1 MGRGGREHALAW
13 KLASSSKV
21 QHVFVAPG
29 NGGTALEKGVTNVEI
44 EPMDF
49 DGLTEFVRKEK
60 IYLTVVG
67 PEEPLVEGIVDFFSD
82 QGLLCFGP
90 SRDAARLEASK
101 SFAKQFLKRHEIPTA
116 DFKVFETCEAAI
128 EYVRKIE
135 PPIVIKKDGL
145 AAGKGVVIKESVK
158 EAITAIEDLYRSPS
172 EPVKRIVIEDFLEG
186 EELSYI
192 ALVDG
197 LKFRAFSTSQ
207 DYKRIYE
214 GDRGP
219 NTGGMGAYSPV
230 SFVDELLEKK
240 IVELIVKPTLK
251 GMVEEGAAY
260 RGFLYFGLMIDK
272 KKNPHVVEYNCRF
285 GDPETQ
291 PIMMRLE
298 SDLFGLLENTMEGRL
313 DEMDLEFNPGTALT
327 IVMASQGYP
336 ANYETGSI
344 IKGTES
350 VIDAKVFHSGTV
362 LTGNR
367 LLTSGGRVLGVT
379 GLGTQFSDARTK
391 AYDSIKKISFA
402 GQQYRSDIGHMEL
415 KRIPK

>member
-13 KLASSSKV
+13 KLAGSSQV

-29 NGGTALEKGVTNVEI
+29 NGGTALEKGITNVDI

-49 DGLTEFVRKEK
+49 DGLAEFVRKEK

-67 PEEPLVEGIVDFFSD
+67 PEEPLVEGIVDFFSN

-101 SFAKQFLKRHEIPTA
+101 SFAKQFLKKHEIPTA

-158 EAITAIEDLYRSPS
+158 DAITAIEDLYRAPG
-172 EPVKRIVIEDFLEG
+172 ELVKRIVIEDFLEG

-197 LKFRAFSTSQ
+197 LKFQAFSTSQ

-230 SFVDELLEKK
+230 SFVDESLEKK
-240 IVELIVKPTLK
+240 IIDLIVKPTLK
-251 GMVEEGAAY
+251 GMVDEGTAY

-272 KKNPHVVEYNCRF
+272 EKNPHVVEYNCRF

-291 PIMMRLE
+291 PIMMRLK
-298 SDLFGLLENTMEGRL
+298 SDLFGLLENTMGGRL
-313 DEMDLEFNPGTALT
+313 DEVDLEFNPGTALT
-327 IVMASQGYP
+327 IVMASRGYP
-336 ANYETGSI
+336 ENYETGSI

-350 VIDAKVFHSGTV
+350 VVDAKVFHSGTV
-362 LTGNR
+362 LTENR

-379 GLGTQFSDARTK
+379 GLGTQFSDARTR

-415 KRIPK
+415 KRILK